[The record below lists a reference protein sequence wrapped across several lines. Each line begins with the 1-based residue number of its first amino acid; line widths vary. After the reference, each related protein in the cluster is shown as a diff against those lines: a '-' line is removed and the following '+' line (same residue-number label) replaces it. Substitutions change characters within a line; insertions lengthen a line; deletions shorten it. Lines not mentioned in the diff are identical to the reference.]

1 MHAVPPRTPQDALPS
16 RLEALLEELTD
27 RHLAERL
34 ERVYRSAAQAID
46 RLSHLNIVK
55 YEPTTVEPDGADLSL
70 WETMAPA
77 LRDTLMDVN
86 HLISVIR
93 EQFPA
98 PERPADK
105 DGGWRPP
112 PASADERLAEE
123 VEVVFH
129 ESAARL
135 AKRVA
140 DLGERVRRP
149 EVVSDR
155 WALMTELQA
164 FRLDFRARIGDMV
177 YLTASAF
184 EDVRRE
190 DVVPGYGIQVSAAS
204 ALRAA
209 VTELRRSL
217 QGKLE
222 RAARTGPEGLPSLAR
237 QVEESLASF
246 ATMPASLTLRTREK
260 QALVEKRAQLKEL
273 SHQPRL
279 GDEELLGLLQPLL
292 AQLERVA
299 EELTHQVLTGHD
311 RAVWAACG
319 ARLEQAAMHLYLGS
333 HGAERV
339 LLEAVE
345 RAGQL
350 YGRSAAFDTFLRKCR
365 KEQGE
370 GMEDAQL
377 RETLEQFRERL
388 AALPFH

>member
-1 MHAVPPRTPQDALPS
+1 MPQDALPS
-16 RLEALLEELTD
+16 RLESLLEALTD

-34 ERVYRSAAQAID
+34 ERVFRAAALAID
-46 RLSHLNIVK
+46 RLGYLNIVK

-86 HLISVIR
+86 HLISIIR
-93 EQFPA
+93 EEFPA
-98 PERPADK
+98 PERPADTA
-105 DGGWRPP
+105 GGWRPP

-123 VEVVFH
+123 VEVVLH
-129 ESAARL
+129 QSAARL
-135 AKRVA
+135 AQRVA

-190 DVVPGYGIQVSAAS
+190 DVVPGHGLQVSAAS
-204 ALRAA
+204 GLRAA
-209 VTELRRSL
+209 AMELRRSL

-222 RAARTGPEGLPSLAR
+222 RVARTGPDGLPTLAR
-237 QVEESLASF
+237 QLEESLAAF
-246 ATMPASLTLRTREK
+246 AVIPASLTMRTRDK
-260 QALVEKRAQLKEL
+260 QHMVELRARLREL
-273 SHQPRL
+273 SRQPRL
-279 GDEELLGLLQPLL
+279 EGEELLRLLQPLL
-292 AQLERVA
+292 TQLERVA

-333 HGAERV
+333 PGAERV
-339 LLEAVE
+339 LLEALE

-350 YGRSAAFDTFLRKCR
+350 YGRSAAFDAFLRKCR

-370 GMEDAQL
+370 GMDDAQL
-377 RETLEQFRERL
+377 RETLEMFRERL